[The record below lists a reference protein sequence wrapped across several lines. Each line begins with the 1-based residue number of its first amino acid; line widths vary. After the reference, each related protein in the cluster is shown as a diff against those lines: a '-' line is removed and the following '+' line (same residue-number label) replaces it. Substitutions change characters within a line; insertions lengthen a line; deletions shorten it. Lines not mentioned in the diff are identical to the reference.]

1 MQRGRWRRRND
12 GSICD
17 AEWVNEVE
25 VTFTDGT
32 FGCEASRMVSIT
44 CEWDADGG
52 MARGPE
58 RVAGAPSPAAGD
70 ANNQDFFLK
79 CTAS

>member
-1 MQRGRWRRRND
+1 MTSTSAARTD

-25 VTFTDGT
+25 VKFTDGT

-52 MARGPE
+52 MARGRNALPE
-58 RVAGAPSPAAGD
+58 TFTGAGD